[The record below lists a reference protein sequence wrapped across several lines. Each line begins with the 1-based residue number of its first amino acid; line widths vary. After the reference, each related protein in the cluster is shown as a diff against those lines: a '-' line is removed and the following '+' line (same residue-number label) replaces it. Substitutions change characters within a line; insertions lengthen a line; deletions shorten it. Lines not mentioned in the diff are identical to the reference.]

1 MTDLVGLVPKSKNPR
16 QLYEQAF
23 DVIEK
28 KDYLPSDLIAVTKLG
43 LSLRLTAPRVE
54 SHHHY
59 YSNVV
64 VPRMNNSQSAFE
76 KCDSWVEFQNQQ
88 FCSVKKL
95 KQAVTSSKSNQEVQS
110 SQPLPFDHV
119 LSNSVPGIK
128 TATLYGDVMTTA
140 FAELHN
146 FLYKAALE
154 NKVNYIV
161 RYKPGDQQTDPVALS
176 GYGIEL
182 ALKNTDY
189 LVIDDRNQ
197 DDKEDDSNVK
207 QKVINFGKQIEKNL
221 FGASEKV
228 TMEPLTPTQIKGNK

>member
-1 MTDLVGLVPKSKNPR
+1 MVPKTNNPR

-23 DVIEK
+23 GVIEQK
-28 KDYLPSDLIAVTKLG
+28 HYLPSDLIAVTKLG

-54 SHHHY
+54 SYHHY

-64 VPRMNNSQSAFE
+64 VPRMNSSQPSFE
-76 KCDSWVEFQNQQ
+76 QCDSWVEFQNQQ
-88 FCSVKKL
+88 YCSVKKL
-95 KQAVTSSKSNQEVQS
+95 KQAMISSKTNEEAQS
-110 SQPLPFDHV
+110 AQLLPFDHV
-119 LSNSVPGIK
+119 LSSSVPGIK
-128 TATLYGDVMTTA
+128 IATLYGDVMTTA

-146 FLYKAALE
+146 FLYEAALAD
-154 NKVNYIV
+154 KVTYIV
-161 RYKPGDQQTDPVALS
+161 RYKPGARQTDPVALS

-197 DDKEDDSNVK
+197 DNKEDDSNVK